1 MAKASEE
8 RLKIRD
14 EVAALKRERTVG
26 AAADLFYRKGYDNT
40 TLDEVAESL
49 GVTKPFI
56 YANFGSKSELLAEIC
71 ERGVRAALDELESA
85 LADGLPPRA
94 TLQLFAR
101 RYVIA
106 ILASQ
111 KYIAIYTREEKNLE
125 PSEATRIGELRRTFS
140 AKLADLLRRGAEA
153 GEFDIADA
161 TIAALAIIGSVSWS
175 AFWYRSEGRLG
186 VAEIASAMTAS
197 IMSLAGAK
205 PVKSRA

>member
-1 MAKASEE
+1 
-8 RLKIRD
+8 
-14 EVAALKRERTVG
+14 
-26 AAADLFYRKGYDNT
+26 
-40 TLDEVAESL
+40 
-49 GVTKPFI
+49 
-56 YANFGSKSELLAEIC
+56 
-71 ERGVRAALDELESA
+71 DELESA